1 MAIKFNKETLD
12 AEMVLGDT
20 GTFSIAPKID
30 NKTFLSD
37 GDEIWFTLKKR
48 KENTILLQ
56 KIIKEFDNGVAT
68 IPIPPSDTINME
80 PGNYIYDLKLI
91 RKDGN
96 VDTLIPNSPSANFS
110 LKKGVK

>member
-1 MAIKFNKETLD
+1 MAIKFNKVTLD

-48 KENTILLQ
+48 KENFRFLYR
-56 KIIKEFDNGVAT
+56 FY
-68 IPIPPSDTINME
+68 
-80 PGNYIYDLKLI
+80 YIYKYSS
-91 RKDGN
+91 
-96 VDTLIPNSPSANFS
+96 IPFNICSSYFS
-110 LKKGVK
+110 YH